1 MRYFVELMY
10 DGSNYHGWQYQPKV
24 ISVQETIEQAISK
37 YLRKETP
44 VVGCGRTDT
53 GVHASQYFLH
63 FDVEE
68 ALDENFMYRLNKILP
83 EDIAF
88 KKVFPVDDNA
98 HARFSA
104 KARSYRY
111 QIYFDK
117 NPFLKP
123 HAFHYFLR
131 ELDLKKMQ
139 EMAKLLPDLK
149 DYKSLSKTGTD
160 VKTTLCD
167 VFQANWKTEG
177 ELLVFEVR
185 ANRFLR
191 NMVRMLVGAGLM
203 IGQGKISLEEF
214 ESTVRSTER
223 FKYIMPVFPSGLYL
237 SKVEYPF
244 FE

>member
-10 DGSNYHGWQYQPKV
+10 DGTNYHGWQYQPNV
-24 ISVQETIEQAISK
+24 ISVQETIEAAISR
-37 YLRKETP
+37 YLRTETK
-44 VVGCGRTDT
+44 VVGCGRTDS

-63 FDVEE
+63 FDHHE
-68 ALDENFMYRLNKILP
+68 AIDKHFMYRLNKILP
-83 EDIAF
+83 HDIAF
-88 KKVFPVDDNA
+88 KRVFQVEDNA

-104 KARSYRY
+104 KTRSYRY

-123 HAFHYFLR
+123 FGFHYFLK
-131 ELDLKKMQ
+131 ELDLEKMHK
-139 EMAKLLPDLK
+139 MAELLPELK
-149 DYKSLSKTGTD
+149 DFESLSKKGTD

-167 VFQANWKTEG
+167 IYSAKWTTEG
-177 ELLVFEVR
+177 ELLVFEIS

-191 NMVRMLVGAGLM
+191 NMVRMIVGAGLM
-203 IGQGKISLEEF
+203 IGQRTLSLEAF
-214 ESTVRSTER
+214 ESTVKAKTP
-223 FKYIMPVFPSGLYL
+223 FKYIMPVAPAGLFL